1 MLRKV
6 VSAFVVLGLCVGFTL
21 ADEIRVFITKV
32 DGDKVTFQENLTKGG
47 GKGKGKGNVEKGPE
61 KTLPVTSTVKVLKGK
76 YDKETKK
83 LEAGEAYEKGLK
95 DDVFTKIDAEK
106 GVQGVII
113 TDSDNKNITEIRVG
127 GGRGGKKGKDK

>member
-6 VSAFVVLGLCVGFTL
+6 VSAFVVLALCVGFTL

-32 DGDKVTFQENLTKGG
+32 DGDKITFQENLTKGG

-61 KTLPVTSTVKVLKGK
+61 KTLSVTSSVKVVKGK
-76 YDKETKK
+76 FDKETKK
-83 LEAGEAYEKGLK
+83 LEAGDAIENGLK
-95 DDVFTKIDAEK
+95 NDMFTKIDAEK
-106 GVQGVII
+106 GVQATLI